1 MKFDIL
7 GVGNALVDETFYVE
21 REFVDSAG
29 LNFNSFKPFSF
40 KEQEEIISSIPE
52 KQLPEVMC
60 GGSTT
65 NSLAAASNLGSKC
78 GLICQL
84 GSDGRGSLYEK
95 NLKDNGIE
103 PLNNFH
109 HENIKTG
116 RCLVF
121 ITPNSERTMGTYLG
135 ASERLV
141 DNVEFISHANNSK
154 IIFSEG
160 YQFTSDEK

>member
-121 ITPNSERTMGTYLG
+121 ITPNSE
-135 ASERLV
+135 
-141 DNVEFISHANNSK
+141 
-154 IIFSEG
+154 
-160 YQFTSDEK
+160 